1 MVVIDEAINQ
11 LMGLPLTDGLID
23 GIAIVLISGLI
34 AAFLS
39 PPFFLSKAAIAL
51 LCPFTPKA
59 RPSEDGLFF
68 EMLEDA
74 EALAAADLGYFW
86 QRWSHD
92 LDVLLGVMNLL
103 WLDVGERMTLWFF
116 K

>member
-1 MVVIDEAINQ
+1 MIDEATNQ
-11 LMGLPLTDGLID
+11 LTGLTLADGLID
-23 GIAIVLISGLI
+23 GMTMVLISGLV

-39 PPFFLSKAAIAL
+39 PPFFLSKTVITL
-51 LCPFTPKA
+51 LYPFTPKA

-74 EALAAADLGYFW
+74 EALAEADLGFFW
-86 QRWSHD
+86 RRWSHD
-92 LDVLLGVMNLL
+92 LDVLWGVMNLL